1 MFSGSALRQHL
12 QLNNTKCGVAAACG
26 SVAGEAPDASN
37 SPAASGGDFG
47 ASSSAAN
54 SDVLFP
60 AAAKKGSRDF
70 AAARARSHE
79 DEETVQLGNGVP
91 LVSDVAIDFALL
103 AHATRDAGHLGLPHM
118 LV

>member
-47 ASSSAAN
+47 ASTAAN

-70 AAARARSHE
+70 AAARTRSH
-79 DEETVQLGNGVP
+79 EETVQLGNGVP